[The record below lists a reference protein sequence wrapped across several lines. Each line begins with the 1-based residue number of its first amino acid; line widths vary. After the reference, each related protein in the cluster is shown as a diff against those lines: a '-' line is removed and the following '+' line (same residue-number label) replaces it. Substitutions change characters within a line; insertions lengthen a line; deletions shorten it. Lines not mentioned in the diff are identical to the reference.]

1 MIFVDVFAAIADER
15 RALSTQLSGITEQ
28 QQRTPSLCDGWTV
41 HDAHLV
47 LPLEVGVSAFAL
59 AIVRT
64 RGNFDRA
71 NERLTSKQARRPFDE
86 LVAVLHRKAESRFT
100 PPGAGAEAPL
110 TDVLVHGLDIRWPLQ
125 LDHQVPAART
135 IAALNWLT
143 ATKGGILP
151 SASLERLHFAATNLD
166 WARGNGP
173 TVRGRSDA
181 LLLALTGRTD
191 ALDHLDGAGVPVLR
205 ERLATRRGR

>member
-1 MIFVDVFAAIADER
+1 MDVFAAIADER

-41 HDAHLV
+41 HDVVAHLV
-47 LPLEVGVSAFAL
+47 LPLEVGIPAFAL
-59 AIVRT
+59 AMVRT

-71 NERLTSKQARRPFDE
+71 NERLTSRQARRPFDE
-86 LVAVLHRKAESRFT
+86 LVAVLHGKAQSRFT

-125 LDHQVPAART
+125 LDHQVPAAHT
-135 IAALNWLT
+135 IAALAWLT
-143 ATKGGILP
+143 APKGGILP
-151 SASLERLHFAATNLD
+151 SASLEGLHFAATDLD

-181 LLLALTGRTD
+181 LLLAMTGRTD
-191 ALDHLDGAGVPVLR
+191 ALDHLDGDGVPALR